1 MTEHTTPATQH
12 ASDELAEVGET
23 APSGELPAPAPE
35 LFERAREAVAALCW
49 SGSSGE
55 RPGGSG
61 QHPEPIRAGLRSA
74 LLLEQPDIALWHCE
88 QVEAI
93 SADLGGASELSALQ
107 RASVR
112 EVARLEVILAA
123 LGNELLD
130 GGVLTGIG
138 AMRAATT
145 AYLQVLDRFV
155 RVAGRVGLERK
166 ARKIPSL
173 EFGLTFT
180 PAERRRRAR
189 FPLRAGRPLG

>member
-1 MTEHTTPATQH
+1 M
-12 ASDELAEVGET
+12 AEVGET

-35 LFERAREAVAALCW
+35 LFKRAREAVAALR
-49 SGSSGE
+49 GQG
-55 RPGGSG
+55 RLANGQAGPGNTLNL
-61 QHPEPIRAGLRSA
+61 RAGLRSA

-123 LGNELLD
+123 LGNELLN